1 MQYSKEVLDKI
12 RSGDTSII
20 KNLSPLTTVALGLQL
35 QQEAKEK
42 ADGKANE
49 FIIDFNKVGQNIHGL
64 NNDNN
69 SVKPTGIIFFKTAE
83 EVTQQ

>member
-1 MQYSKEVLDKI
+1 MQYSKEVLDKV

-20 KNLSPLTTVALGLQL
+20 KNLSPLATVALGLQL
-35 QQEAKEK
+35 QQEAL
-42 ADGKANE
+42 DKANE
-49 FIIDFNKVGQNIHGL
+49 VTIDFNKVGNTIHGL

-69 SVKPTGIIFFKTAE
+69 STKPVGVIFFKTDE